1 MKPQR
6 RQFQLMAG
14 AAALPALSR
23 EKSETGTVE
32 SEFERATMRKVMRRF
47 VPVLFVS
54 CLVALLDR
62 INVGFAALTM
72 NNDLGLSSTAFGF
85 GAGLF
90 FLTYIMF
97 EVPSNLA
104 LERFGARLGVARR
117 RDRFRS
123 R

>member
-1 MKPQR
+1 
-6 RQFQLMAG
+6 MADPAKEVAETARLAG
-14 AAALPALSR
+14 QAVEFGRKDAVAL
-23 EKSETGTVE
+23 GT
-32 SEFERATMRKVMRRF
+32 TMRKVMRRF